1 MRKNSLNKRDT
12 TARATCTAIYKVNRR
27 FTCVKDKN
35 DKYDEGG
42 KTHRRVVW

>member
-1 MRKNSLNKRDT
+1 MFNEEEQFKQKGHDGLSYVHSNIQVT
-12 TARATCTAIYKVNRR
+12 
-27 FTCVKDKN
+27 VKDKN